1 MQSEP
6 EDGRQNGR
14 ETQRG
19 ATERKNSP
27 LVDEGEPAVDG
38 AARDELG
45 GHDVGVFGGL
55 VGAVGQRP
63 AHRHQAGQVGG
74 LRLRIAVRVLQQAAR
89 PAVHVAGAVEGAV
102 FGRVCGP
109 AGERV
114 EHENTKQVLKKK
126 CLGHMVFLCP
136 ELSGF

>member
-14 ETQRG
+14 ETRG
-19 ATERKNSP
+19 GWGGGLPTERKNSP

-38 AARDELG
+38 AARNELG

-109 AGERV
+109 AGEQV
-114 EHENTKQVLKKK
+114 EHENTKR
-126 CLGHMVFLCP
+126 VFFFYLNVDT
-136 ELSGF
+136 L